1 MDERRD
7 STLIDE
13 HLIDEERVWH
23 GLKPLIDASITFG
36 CRVNVFRD
44 RIPGSVIAMASHS
57 AIAHRGAV
65 HADS

>member
-1 MDERRD
+1 MDERGD
-7 STLIDE
+7 SILIDE

-36 CRVNVFRD
+36 CSVNVFRD
-44 RIPGSVIAMASHS
+44 RIPGSVIAMASDS
-57 AIAHRGAV
+57 AIAHCGAV